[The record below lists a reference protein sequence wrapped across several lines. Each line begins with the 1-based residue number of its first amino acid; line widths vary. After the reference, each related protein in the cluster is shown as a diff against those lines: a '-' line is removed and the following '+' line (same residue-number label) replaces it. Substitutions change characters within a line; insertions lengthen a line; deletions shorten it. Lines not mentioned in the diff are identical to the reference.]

1 MSLNPSNSF
10 GDGFSGR
17 FECGD
22 IVSWKNLGKDVNV
35 GMVYEIYTV
44 KMGGRQI
51 KKAKIA
57 SFKDMLHYEILVLE
71 LKLVSKA
78 K

>member
-1 MSLNPSNSF
+1 MKEKVTTSLGENSS
-10 GDGFSGR
+10 GFY
-17 FECGD
+17 EIGD
-22 IVSWKNLGKDVNV
+22 IVTWKKLGKEPNI
-35 GMVYEIYTV
+35 GMVYEIYTQEL
-44 KMGGRQI
+44 GGRQV

-57 SFKDMLHYEILVLE
+57 SFKDTFHYEILVVE